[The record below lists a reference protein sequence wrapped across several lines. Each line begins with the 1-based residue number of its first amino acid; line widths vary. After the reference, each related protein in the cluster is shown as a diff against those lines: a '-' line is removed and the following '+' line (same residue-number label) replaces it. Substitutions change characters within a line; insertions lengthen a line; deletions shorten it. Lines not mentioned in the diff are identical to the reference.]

1 MEEKKNNVVR
11 VQLHGHEHSH
21 DHDHQHPH
29 PHGDGAAVN
38 EDLVMLQ
45 YMLDHNEH
53 HLDEFVDLME
63 KLRAQ
68 GKDDVADLLDEAI
81 ELLEDADIKLG
92 DAVAL
97 LKGEE

>member
-1 MEEKKNNVVR
+1 MEEKKNNVVP
-11 VQLHGHEHSH
+11 VHLHGHGH
-21 DHDHQHPH
+21 DHPH
-29 PHGDGAAVN
+29 THADAAGATGAD

-63 KLRAQ
+63 KLRSQ
-68 GKDDVADLLDEAI
+68 GKDDAADLLSEAI
-81 ELLEDADIKLG
+81 DLLEDADIKLA

-97 LKGEE
+97 LKGDR